1 MTEPPGLDL
10 LHSFR
15 VVAEELSFRSAAA
28 RLNLD
33 QSALSR
39 RVQRLETLLGF
50 RLMERTTRQ
59 VTLTEAGRL
68 FLRENA
74 ALLGRYDETVAA
86 ARRVAEGKTGALHV
100 AYMAFAAT
108 RLMPETVARFRAARP
123 HVDVTLS
130 YLRTQGQKLALA
142 QGEIDLGFLI
152 GPYDHPDFAT
162 APLAAEPLSVIA
174 RADHP
179 LMRGAA
185 VAPADLRG
193 VGLVLGDMAEWGAY
207 RLRLADL
214 FGEEGVALDVR
225 MEASNTLALLGLVA
239 AGLGVTVYPESLAP
253 FLGGGLAA
261 RPIASRRFR
270 SETVLA
276 WRRAD
281 RGEAVR
287 AFVAAARAASRPPA
301 DS

>member
-15 VVAEELSFRSAAA
+15 VVAEELNYRSAAM
-28 RLNLD
+28 RLHLD

-39 RVQRLETLLGF
+39 RIQRLESALGF

-59 VTLTEAGRL
+59 VALTDAGRL

-74 ALLGRYDETVAA
+74 ALLSRYDETVAA
-86 ARRVAEGKTGALHV
+86 ARRVAEGKTGALRV

-108 RLMPETVARFRAARP
+108 GLMPAAVARFRVARP
-123 HVDVTLS
+123 YVDVRLV

-142 QGEIDLGFLI
+142 QGEIDAGFLI
-152 GPYDHPDFAT
+152 GPFDHPDFAT
-162 APLAAEPLSVIA
+162 APLSAEPLAVVA
-174 RADHP
+174 PNDHP
-179 LMRGAA
+179 LMKADV

-193 VGLVLGDMAEWGAY
+193 VDLVLGDMGEWGAY

-214 FGEEGVALDVR
+214 FGSEGVPLDVR

-239 AGLGVTVYPESLAP
+239 AGLGVTIYPDSIAR
-253 FLGGGLAA
+253 FLVGGLSV
-261 RPIASRRFR
+261 RPLASPRFR

-276 WRRAD
+276 WRRAN
-281 RGEAVR
+281 RSEGLR
-287 AFVAAARAASRPPA
+287 AFVSAAREAARERR
-301 DS
+301 